1 MLKPPPSP
9 THSETRKILGIL
21 RATRLFSELSEVD
34 LHNIALCS
42 ETRSVPKRTYLF
54 HEGDS
59 PAGFFVIAKGA
70 VNVHRLDEEGR
81 ETVIRVFR
89 EGESFGELFLADA
102 GPSPVS
108 ARIESAATLLL
119 VRRSDLSRM
128 IASQPEIAMRLL
140 ASMSRHLR
148 SLVDKLGSLQHRTV
162 AERLREWLLAR
173 CADDHGPAAVAI
185 PPHKYLLAA
194 EIGTVP
200 ETLSRTLTKFRERGW
215 ILTEGNTITV
225 VSPGRFAGA
234 DLEATSN

>member
-1 MLKPPPSP
+1 MLRTPPIS
-9 THSETRKILGIL
+9 SYVENQRILGIL
-21 RATRLFSELSEVD
+21 RATRLFSELGEVD

-42 ETRSVPKRTYLF
+42 EVRSIPKRTYLF

-59 PAGFFVIAKGA
+59 PAGFFVIGKGA

-128 IASQPEIAMRLL
+128 ISSRPEIAMRLL

-173 CADDHGPAAVAI
+173 CAEGDSPATVAL
-185 PPHKYLLAA
+185 PPRKYLLAS

-215 ILTEGNTITV
+215 ILTEGDTITV
-225 VSPGRFAGA
+225 ISPARFAEA
-234 DLEATSN
+234 DIEGTTP

>member
-1 MLKPPPSP
+1 MLKSPPSP
-9 THSETRKILGIL
+9 THGETRKILGIL
-21 RATRLFSELSEVD
+21 RATRLFSELGEVD

-54 HEGDS
+54 LEGDS

-128 IASQPEIAMRLL
+128 IASRPEIAMRLL

-173 CADDHGPAAVAI
+173 CVDDDDPAAVAI
-185 PPHKYLLAA
+185 PPRKYLLAA

-215 ILTEGNTITV
+215 ILTDGNTIKV
-225 VSPGRFAGA
+225 VSPALFAGA

>member
-1 MLKPPPSP
+1 MLRPPPAPS
-9 THSETRKILGIL
+9 HAETKRILGIL
-21 RATRLFSELSEVD
+21 RATRLFNELGEVD
-34 LHNIALCS
+34 LRNVALCS

-59 PAGFFVIAKGA
+59 PAGFFVIGKGA
-70 VNVHRLDEEGR
+70 VNVHRLDEAGR

-102 GPSPVS
+102 GSSPVS
-108 ARIESAATLLL
+108 ARTESAAMLLL
-119 VRRSDLSRM
+119 VRRTDLARM
-128 IASQPEIAMRLL
+128 IASRPEIAMRLL

-162 AERLREWLLAR
+162 GERLREWLLAR
-173 CADDHGPAAVAI
+173 CADGERPATVAI
-185 PPHKYLLAA
+185 PPRKYLLAA

-215 ILTEGNTITV
+215 ILTEGDTITV
-225 VSPGRFAGA
+225 VSPARFALA
-234 DLEATSN
+234 DLDTAIN

>member
-1 MLKPPPSP
+1 MFKPPPASSQ
-9 THSETRKILGIL
+9 TENLRILGIL
-21 RATRLFSELSEVD
+21 RATRLFSELGDVD
-34 LHNIALCS
+34 LRNISLCS
-42 ETRSVPKRTYLF
+42 EIRSVPKRTYLF
-54 HEGDS
+54 HAGDS
-59 PAGFFVIAKGA
+59 PAGFFVVGKGA

-108 ARIESAATLLL
+108 ARIESTATLLL
-119 VRRSDLSRM
+119 VRRSDLSNM
-128 IASQPEIAMRLL
+128 IASRPEIAMRLL

-162 AERLREWLLAR
+162 SERLREWLLAR
-173 CADDHGPAAVAI
+173 CSDEDGPAVVAI
-185 PPHKYLLAA
+185 PPRKYLLAA

-215 ILTEGNTITV
+215 ILTEGNSITV
-225 VSPGRFAGA
+225 VSPANFAEV
-234 DLEATSN
+234 DIEAASN